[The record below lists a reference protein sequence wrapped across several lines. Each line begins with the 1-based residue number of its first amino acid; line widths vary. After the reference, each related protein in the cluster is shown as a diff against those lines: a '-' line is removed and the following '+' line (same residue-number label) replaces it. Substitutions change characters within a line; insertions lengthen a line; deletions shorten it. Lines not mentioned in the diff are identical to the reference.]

1 MQLDAE
7 DEAWLQSFVGM
18 TAQTNEGLMGRYR
31 LLGNLVSH
39 LSAKRDGIEEIQ
51 QLPGLAIRCA
61 KMDIRD
67 EDAAIIAHGA
77 SCIVRPAVRVQ
88 EKL

>member
-1 MQLDAE
+1 
-7 DEAWLQSFVGM
+7 VGP
-18 TAQTNEGLMGRYR
+18 TLH
-31 LLGNLVSH
+31 GNQVDDV
-39 LSAKRDGIEEIQ
+39 AYQVQGVAPDGIEEIQ
-51 QLPGLAIRCA
+51 QLSGLAIRCA